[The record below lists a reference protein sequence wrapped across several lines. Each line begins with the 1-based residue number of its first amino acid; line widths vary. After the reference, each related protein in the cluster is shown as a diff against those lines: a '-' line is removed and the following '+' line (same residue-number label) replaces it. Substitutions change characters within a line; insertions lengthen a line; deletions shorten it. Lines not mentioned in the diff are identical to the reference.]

1 MKKKLLILMMF
12 FMSFSCIKN
21 VSAISF
27 TSNSLIL
34 AGDNFAQVDSG
45 TYNNAAFSFCDDKA
59 VLKIFRMAGTVY
71 DIIKILVPV
80 LLIIMATIEIGK
92 ATLSGD
98 EKDIKKAGTS
108 SAKKAIAA
116 VVIFF
121 LPIVIETALNLIPSY
136 KENEYYNS
144 EHEKTASGS
153 NFSKCTYCFFNANV
167 ASCDN
172 RGTTYGGTN

>member
-1 MKKKLLILMMF
+1 MKKKLLILMML
-12 FMSFSCIKN
+12 FMSLSCVKN

-27 TSNSLIL
+27 PSNSLIL
-34 AGDNFAQVDSG
+34 ADDNFAQVDSG

-59 VLKIFRMAGTVY
+59 VLKIFRMAGTVFA
-71 DIIKILVPV
+71 IIKILVPV
-80 LLIIMATIEIGK
+80 LLIIMATIEVGK

-98 EKDIKKAGTS
+98 EKDIKKAGTA

-116 VVIFF
+116 VIIFF
-121 LPIVIETALNLIPSY
+121 LPIIIEVVLNLIPSY
-136 KENEYYNS
+136 KANEYYDS
-144 EHEKTASGS
+144 DDTSGS

-167 ASCDN
+167 ANCDN

>member
-1 MKKKLLILMMF
+1 MKKKLLILMVL
-12 FMSFSCIKN
+12 FMSFGCIKN
-21 VSAISF
+21 VSAIAPS
-27 TSNSLIL
+27 SNVLIL
-34 AGDNFAQVDSG
+34 ADDNFAEVDNG

-80 LLIIMATIEIGK
+80 LLIALATVEVGK

-108 SAKKAIAA
+108 SVKKAIAA

-121 LPIVIETALNLIPSY
+121 LPIIIETALNLIPSY
-136 KENEYYNS
+136 KANEYYDS
-144 EHEKTASGS
+144 DTSSSS
-153 NFSKCTYCFFNANV
+153 NFAKCTYCFFNANV
-167 ASCDN
+167 ANCDN
-172 RGTTYGGTN
+172 RGTTYGG